1 MTAEQCAQA
10 INTGAELVA
19 ALGPTDLLA
28 VGEMGIGNSTVS
40 AALVSAL
47 LDRDPAEVVGRGTGV
62 GPATRAHKQTV
73 VSRALRRHGS
83 DRDPTALLSS
93 LGGLELAGLVGV
105 FEEAM
110 RRRIPVILDGLITAA
125 AALVA
130 VHRTPEVRRI
140 LIAGHEGA
148 EPGHALALEALG
160 LTPVL
165 TLGLCLGEGSGAA
178 MATGILATACR
189 IDAEMCTFEEAG
201 IDHPERPGA
210 RQ

>member
-1 MTAEQCAQA
+1 
-10 INTGAELVA
+10 
-19 ALGPTDLLA
+19 
-28 VGEMGIGNSTVS
+28 
-40 AALVSAL
+40 
-47 LDRDPAEVVGRGTGV
+47 
-62 GPATRAHKQTV
+62 
-73 VSRALRRHGS
+73 
-83 DRDPTALLSS
+83 
-93 LGGLELAGLVGV
+93 LELAGLVGV
-105 FEEAM
+105 FEEAA

-130 VHRTPEVRRI
+130 VRRMPEVNRI

-148 EPGHALALEALG
+148 EPGHALVLEALG

-165 TLGLCLGEGSGAA
+165 SLGLCLGEGSGAA

-201 IDHPERPGA
+201 IAHPERPGA